1 MFQSIWGDIQQA
13 FRSGT
18 MVTRLI
24 IINFSVFV
32 LVTLTK
38 VVLFL
43 FNGGNGIPAY
53 FDDLLH
59 LFCMPSDWRTLLWH
73 PWSLI
78 THMFLHEGF
87 WHVLSNLFFL
97 YLVGPI
103 VGDLVGDRRVLPVYL
118 LGGLAGGVLFLV
130 SKFFLPYLSL
140 YALGASGAV
149 MALAGAAVTLAPD
162 YRVMLFF
169 LGEVKLKYIVLVV
182 VLLDLLGIANMD
194 NTGGHLAHIGGFATG
209 LFMMNQLRDGKDWA
223 EPMNRFLDRFFG
235 LFSRKSRPKPA
246 IKRKMP
252 PPANTAVGSRKTD
265 PESLSMQER
274 LDDILAKIK
283 SSGYDSLTPEE
294 KEFLY
299 ETSKKL

>member
-1 MFQSIWGDIQQA
+1 MFQSIWGDVQQA
-13 FRSGT
+13 FRGGT
-18 MVTRLI
+18 MVTRLV

-32 LVTLTK
+32 LVVLTK
-38 VVLFL
+38 FVLFL
-43 FNGGNGIPAY
+43 FNAGNGIPDY

-73 PWSLI
+73 PWAPF

-87 WHVLSNLFFL
+87 WHVLGNILFL
-97 YLVGPI
+97 YLLGTI

-118 LGGLAGGVLFLV
+118 LGGLAGGVMFLI
-130 SKFFLPYLSL
+130 SKFFLHYLSP

-162 YRVMLFF
+162 YRVMLLL
-169 LGEVKLKYIVLVV
+169 LGEVKLKYIVLVM

-194 NTGGHLAHIGGFATG
+194 NTGGHLAHIGGFLTG
-209 LFMMNQLRDGKDWA
+209 IFMMNQLRDGKDWS
-223 EPMNRFLDRFFG
+223 EPVNRILDRIWG
-235 LFSRKSRPKPA
+235 LFSRKNRPKQA
-246 IKRKMP
+246 IKRRMP
-252 PPANTAVGSRKTD
+252 SSGPAKGSSKSDTND
-265 PESLSMQER
+265 LSMQER
-274 LDDILAKIK
+274 LDEILAKIK
-283 SSGYDSLTPEE
+283 ASGYDSLSPEE

>member
-1 MFQSIWGDIQQA
+1 MFQSIWGDVQQA
-13 FRSGT
+13 FRGGT
-18 MVTRLI
+18 MVTRLV

-32 LVTLTK
+32 LVVLTK
-38 VVLFL
+38 FVLFL
-43 FNGGNGIPAY
+43 FNAGNGIPDY

-73 PWSLI
+73 PWAPF

-87 WHVLSNLFFL
+87 WHVLGNILFL
-97 YLVGPI
+97 YLLGTI

-118 LGGLAGGVLFLV
+118 LGGLAGGVMFLI
-130 SKFFLPYLSL
+130 SKFFLHYLSP

-162 YRVMLFF
+162 YRVMLLL
-169 LGEVKLKYIVLVV
+169 LGEVKLKYIVLVM

-194 NTGGHLAHIGGFATG
+194 NTGGHLAHIGGFLTG
-209 LFMMNQLRDGKDWA
+209 IFMMNQLRDGKDWS
-223 EPMNRFLDRFFG
+223 EPINRILDRIWS
-235 LFSRKSRPKPA
+235 LFSAKSHPKQA
-246 IKRKMP
+246 IKRRMP
-252 PPANTAVGSRKTD
+252 SSSPAKGSSKSDTND
-265 PESLSMQER
+265 LSMQER
-274 LDDILAKIK
+274 LDEILAKIK
-283 SSGYDSLTPEE
+283 ASGYDSLSPEE

>member
-1 MFQSIWGDIQQA
+1 MFHSIWGDIQQA

-18 MVTRLI
+18 MVTRLV

-32 LVTLTK
+32 LVVLTK
-38 VVLFL
+38 FALFL
-43 FNGGNGIPAY
+43 FNAGDGIPAY

-73 PWSLI
+73 PWAPI

-87 WHVLSNLFFL
+87 WHVLSNILFL
-97 YLVGPI
+97 YLLGTI

-118 LGGLAGGVLFLV
+118 LGGLAGGVLFLI
-130 SKFFLPYLSL
+130 SKFFLHYLSP

-162 YRVMLFF
+162 YRVMLLL
-169 LGEVKLKYIVLVV
+169 LGEVRLKYIVLVM

-194 NTGGHLAHIGGFATG
+194 NTGGHLAHIGGFLTG
-209 LFMMNQLRDGKDWA
+209 IFMMNQLRDGKDWS
-223 EPMNRFLDRFFG
+223 EPVNRFLDGIMG
-235 LFSRKSRPKPA
+235 LFSAKKRPKPA

-252 PPANTAVGSRKTD
+252 PTGPAKGSSKSDRED
-265 PESLSMQER
+265 LSMQER
-274 LDDILAKIK
+274 LDEILAKIK
-283 SSGYDSLTPEE
+283 ASGYDSLSPEE

>member
-1 MFQSIWGDIQQA
+1 MFQSIWGDVQQA
-13 FRSGT
+13 FRGGT
-18 MVTRLI
+18 MVTRLV

-32 LVTLTK
+32 LVVLTK
-38 VVLFL
+38 FVLFL
-43 FNGGNGIPAY
+43 FNAGNGIPDY

-73 PWSLI
+73 PWAPF

-87 WHVLSNLFFL
+87 WHVLGNILFL
-97 YLVGPI
+97 YLLGTI

-118 LGGLAGGVLFLV
+118 LGGLAGGVMFLI
-130 SKFFLPYLSL
+130 SKFFLHYLSP

-162 YRVMLFF
+162 YRVMLLL
-169 LGEVKLKYIVLVV
+169 LGEVKLKYIVLVM

-194 NTGGHLAHIGGFATG
+194 NTGGHLAHIGGFLTG
-209 LFMMNQLRDGKDWA
+209 IFMMNQLRDGKDWS
-223 EPMNRFLDRFFG
+223 EPVNRILDRIWSI
-235 LFSRKSRPKPA
+235 FSAKNRPKQA
-246 IKRKMP
+246 IKRRMP
-252 PPANTAVGSRKTD
+252 SSGPAKGSSKSDTND
-265 PESLSMQER
+265 LSMQER
-274 LDDILAKIK
+274 LDEILAKIK
-283 SSGYDSLTPEE
+283 ASGYDSLSPEE

>member
-32 LVTLTK
+32 FLALTQFT
-38 VVLFL
+38 LFL

-73 PWSLI
+73 PWSLV
-78 THMFLHEGF
+78 THMFLHEDF

-118 LGGLAGGVLFLV
+118 LGGLAGGLLFLV
-130 SKFFLPYLSL
+130 SKFFLPYLSP

-182 VLLDLLGIANMD
+182 VLLDLLGIANMS

-223 EPMNRFLDRFFG
+223 EPVNRLLDRFFG
-235 LFSRKSRPKPA
+235 LFSRKNRPKPA

-252 PPANTAVGSRKTD
+252 APASTAAGSRKTD
-265 PESLSMQER
+265 REDLSMQER
-274 LDDILAKIK
+274 LDEILAKIK

>member
-18 MVTRLI
+18 MVTRLV

-38 VVLFL
+38 VILFL
-43 FNGGNGIPAY
+43 FNGGNGIPDY

-73 PWSLI
+73 PWAPI

-87 WHVLSNLFFL
+87 WHVLSNIIFL
-97 YLVGPI
+97 YLVGTI

-118 LGGLAGGVLFLV
+118 LGGLAGGIMFLV
-130 SKFFLPYLSL
+130 SKFFLFYLSP

-162 YRVMLFF
+162 YRVMLLM

-194 NTGGHLAHIGGFATG
+194 NTGGHLAHIGGFLTG

-223 EPMNRFLDRFFG
+223 EPVNRLLDRVFG
-235 LFSRKSRPKPA
+235 LFSRKKRPKPA
-246 IKRKMP
+246 IKRKMNTA
-252 PPANTAVGSRKTD
+252 PPAAQGSHKTD
-265 PESLSMQER
+265 RGQGSMQER
-274 LDDILAKIK
+274 LDEILAKIK
-283 SSGYDSLTPEE
+283 ASGYDSLTPEE